1 MIHIQP
7 THLSMCLNVSGRMLE
22 CVTVLGQILP
32 EPDQERRDVR
42 GLPALIVISR
52 IVSADLE

>member
-1 MIHIQP
+1 
-7 THLSMCLNVSGRMLE
+7 MCLNVSGRMLE

-42 GLPALIVISR
+42 GLPALFVISH
-52 IVSADLE
+52 IISADLE